1 MRDVI
6 IMANPTKTVRKKF
19 DDIKNDNPERASR
32 IASRKSGEIFGLYP
46 TPDGYFSDTVI
57 TVVFEEGKYR
67 YGLE

>member
-1 MRDVI
+1 
-6 IMANPTKTVRKKF
+6 MANPAKISRKKF
-19 DDIKNDNPERASR
+19 NEIEIDNPQRASR

-46 TPDGYFSDTVI
+46 TSDGYFSNQVI

>member
-6 IMANPTKTVRKKF
+6 IMANPTKTVR
-19 DDIKNDNPERASR
+19 NDNPEKASR

-46 TPDGYFSDTVI
+46 TPDGYFSNTVI